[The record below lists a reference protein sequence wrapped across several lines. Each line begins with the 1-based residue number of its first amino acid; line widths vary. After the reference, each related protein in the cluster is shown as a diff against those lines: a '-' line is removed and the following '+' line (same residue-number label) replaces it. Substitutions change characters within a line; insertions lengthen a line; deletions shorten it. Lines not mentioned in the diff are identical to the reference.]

1 MDGSL
6 RSDDALLHLWLRVDG
21 PVDDV
26 KEDVSSRKDNPRV
39 FVYGVGVYPN
49 VHVAPGWLHLAGNL
63 WVIERHLSQ
72 HSLLAAAVLRH
83 PIIPCGVD
91 IHSPIASDLGVYHH
105 LVRVANAACT
115 RQLSKHKEEI
125 KSF

>member
-1 MDGSL
+1 M
-6 RSDDALLHLWLRVDG
+6 ALTDYAFLHLWLRVDG
-21 PVDDV
+21 PVDDI

-39 FVYGVGVYPN
+39 LVYGVSVYPN
-49 VHVAPGWLHLAGNL
+49 VHVAPGWLHLARNL
-63 WVIERHLSQ
+63 WVIQRHLSQ

-91 IHSPIASDLGVYHH
+91 IYRPVASDLGVYHH

-115 RQLSKHKEEI
+115 RQLCTQKEEI
-125 KSF
+125 KLF